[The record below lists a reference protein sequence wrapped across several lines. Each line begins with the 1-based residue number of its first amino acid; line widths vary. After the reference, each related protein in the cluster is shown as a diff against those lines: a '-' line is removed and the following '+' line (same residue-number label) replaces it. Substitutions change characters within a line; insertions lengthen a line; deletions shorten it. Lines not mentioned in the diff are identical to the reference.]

1 MTLPLDLQIEIAS
14 ICIFTEAVDILIT
27 KGEETW
33 IKIHAFTTENLLV
46 DINVRKNLIDN
57 ARNFKRAMAFAQA
70 IRKFDLVEAK
80 RLHDAILT
88 YENNEMEKQLFE
100 KNKAKGLVMMRAD
113 GKIESFKGEDE
124 VARQWGKSM
133 KTDCNEREKLF
144 NDAKYIKENCPL
156 AMMMV

>member
-14 ICIFTEAVDILIT
+14 IFVEAVDDLIT
-27 KGEETW
+27 EGEERW
-33 IKIHAFTTENLLV
+33 KEIHAFTRKNLYV
-46 DINVRKNLIDN
+46 DIDVRKNLLDN
-57 ARNFKRAMAFAQA
+57 ARNFKRAMAFDQA

-88 YENNEMEKQLFE
+88 YENNEMDKQLFE

-144 NDAKYIKENCPL
+144 DDAKYIKENCPL
-156 AMMMV
+156 GLMMV

>member
-1 MTLPLDLQIEIAS
+1 MTYSLELQIEIAS
-14 ICIFTEAVDILIT
+14 IFVEAVDNLIT
-27 KGEETW
+27 EGEERW
-33 IKIHAFTTENLLV
+33 NEIHAFTTKNLFG
-46 DINVRKNLIDN
+46 DINVRKTLFDN
-57 ARNFKRAMAFAQA
+57 ARNFKRAMAFDQA

-88 YENNEMEKQLFE
+88 YENNEMEKQLFD

-113 GKIESFKGEDE
+113 GKIESFKGADE